1 MAKAI
6 NENRVNSG
14 NAKAISQANPDP
26 SLERGRCRDYRITG
40 IERPTPFMGDDIV
53 RASGKPEEVSRNDLP
68 LLIAE

>member
-6 NENRVNSG
+6 NDNRVNSG

-40 IERPTPFMGDDIV
+40 IERPTPVVGDDIV
-53 RASGKPEEVSRNDLP
+53 RALGKPKEVSRNDLP
-68 LLIAE
+68 LALPE